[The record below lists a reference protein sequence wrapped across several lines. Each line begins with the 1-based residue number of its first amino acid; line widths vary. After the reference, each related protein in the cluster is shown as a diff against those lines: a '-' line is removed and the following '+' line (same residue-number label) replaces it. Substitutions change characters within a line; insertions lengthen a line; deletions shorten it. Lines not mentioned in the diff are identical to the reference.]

1 MVMMMCFCIIEMF
14 IMDCELNKYKIKFR
28 FDIRVLSLVICC
40 WCRLSDLNCCI
51 EIISIKKINLKKWII
66 FG

>member
-1 MVMMMCFCIIEMF
+1 MFLEEIGSIYYSNKSYNMVMMMCFCIIEMF

-40 WCRLSDLNCCI
+40 
-51 EIISIKKINLKKWII
+51 
-66 FG
+66 